1 MIGQRISTING
12 VAQVSVYG
20 AQTYAVRVQ
29 LDPSKL
35 AARGIGI
42 DEVAEAIGQHNVNIP
57 TGTLYGRQRAVTV
70 QASGQLDDAAA
81 YRPLIVAYRNGAPVR
96 LRELGRVVDGVEN
109 DKAAAWFDGK
119 RGIVLAV
126 QRQPGTNTIEVVDAI
141 KKLLPKFRAQMPAG
155 VNMDVLYDRSESIRE
170 SVDEVQ
176 LTLGIALVLVV
187 LVIFIFLRTVRATV
201 IPSLALPM
209 SIIGTF
215 AVMYLLGY
223 SLDVLSLMALTLCVG
238 FVVDDAIVVLENIT
252 RHVEHGEK
260 VFSAALKGSKE
271 IGFTIVSMTL
281 SLAAVFIPVLFMGGV
296 LGKLLHEFSVTIIT
310 AVLISGFVS
319 LSLTPMM
326 CARVLRPSDAVRH
339 GRIYKLN
346 EAGFDAVKRGYV
358 ASLDWV
364 LRHRRFTMVVFAG
377 IVVLTVVL
385 FARIP
390 KGFLPSED
398 TGQLFAFTEAAE
410 DVSFDEMSRLQQQ
423 AADIVRRDPN
433 IASAMAFIG
442 TSGSSQSLNLGRI
455 FVTLKPRSE
464 RVGADEIIR
473 ELRPQLSGIT
483 GLKVYL
489 QNLPTIRIG
498 AHLTKSEYQYTLQ
511 DTDTDELYHWVPNI
525 EEKLRTLPGL
535 RDVTSDLQFKSPQV
549 LVQIDRDKA
558 SSLGVT
564 PEQIENALYSAYGAR
579 QVSTIYAPS
588 NEYEVIMELDP
599 KYQRDASALSLLHVR
614 SSTGNLVPLSAVSR
628 LDWGLGP
635 LSVNHQGQL
644 TAVTISFN
652 LTPGTSLGQATE
664 RIDSALR
671 DMHVPATLTGGF
683 EGAAQVFESSLA
695 GMGFLIGISILLI
708 YLVLGIL
715 YESFIHPV
723 TILSGLP
730 TAGLGALIALM
741 LFGMELDMYGFVG
754 MIMLVGLV
762 KKNAII
768 MIDFALDAQRNQGKP
783 AFEAIYSACSV
794 RFRPIMMTTMA
805 ALMGSLPIAIGL
817 GAAGES
823 RRPLGLAIVG
833 GLLLSQ
839 LLTLY
844 ITPVIYLYF
853 ESFKAWLAARH
864 ASRAP
869 QKAPGP
875 APVATE
881 VRLKT
886 RVRS

>member
-1 MIGQRISTING
+1 
-12 VAQVSVYG
+12 
-20 AQTYAVRVQ
+20 
-29 LDPSKL
+29 
-35 AARGIGI
+35 
-42 DEVAEAIGQHNVNIP
+42 
-57 TGTLYGRQRAVTV
+57 
-70 QASGQLDDAAA
+70 
-81 YRPLIVAYRNGAPVR
+81 
-96 LRELGRVVDGVEN
+96 
-109 DKAAAWFDGK
+109 
-119 RGIVLAV
+119 
-126 QRQPGTNTIEVVDAI
+126 
-141 KKLLPKFRAQMPAG
+141 
-155 VNMDVLYDRSESIRE
+155 
-170 SVDEVQ
+170 
-176 LTLGIALVLVV
+176 
-187 LVIFIFLRTVRATV
+187 
-201 IPSLALPM
+201 
-209 SIIGTF
+209 
-215 AVMYLLGY
+215 
-223 SLDVLSLMALTLCVG
+223 
-238 FVVDDAIVVLENIT
+238 
-252 RHVEHGEK
+252 
-260 VFSAALKGSKE
+260 
-271 IGFTIVSMTL
+271 
-281 SLAAVFIPVLFMGGV
+281 
-296 LGKLLHEFSVTIIT
+296 
-310 AVLISGFVS
+310 
-319 LSLTPMM
+319 
-326 CARVLRPSDAVRH
+326 
-339 GRIYKLN
+339 
-346 EAGFDAVKRGYV
+346 
-358 ASLDWV
+358 
-364 LRHRRFTMVVFAG
+364 
-377 IVVLTVVL
+377 
-385 FARIP
+385 
-390 KGFLPSED
+390 
-398 TGQLFAFTEAAE
+398 
-410 DVSFDEMSRLQQQ
+410 
-423 AADIVRRDPN
+423 
-433 IASAMAFIG
+433 
-442 TSGSSQSLNLGRI
+442 
-455 FVTLKPRSE
+455 
-464 RVGADEIIR
+464 
-473 ELRPQLSGIT
+473 
-483 GLKVYL
+483 
-489 QNLPTIRIG
+489 
-498 AHLTKSEYQYTLQ
+498 
-511 DTDTDELYHWVPNI
+511 
-525 EEKLRTLPGL
+525 
-535 RDVTSDLQFKSPQV
+535 
-549 LVQIDRDKA
+549 
-558 SSLGVT
+558 
-564 PEQIENALYSAYGAR
+564 
-579 QVSTIYAPS
+579 
-588 NEYEVIMELDP
+588 MELDP

-754 MIMLVGLV
+754 MIMLVGMV
-762 KKNAII
+762 KKNAIM